1 MEKMTNVK
9 ALETV
14 IAFAT
19 ENADVFAPEVVEK
32 ITKIRDSYV
41 SKSENRKPTKAQEEG
56 AEIRATIKATLEDA
70 DKAFTAT
77 EILNAISGEYAGITL
92 PRVTAQLTKLVKE
105 NVVERFLDKKTAYFK
120 AIKA

>member
-19 ENADVFAPEVVEK
+19 ENEGVFAPEVVEK
-32 ITKIRDSYV
+32 VTKIRDTFIN
-41 SKSENRKPTKAQEEG
+41 KATNRKPTKAQEQG
-56 AEIRATIKATLEDA
+56 AEIRATIKAVLEA
-70 DKAFTAT
+70 TDKGFTAT
-77 EILNAISGEYAGITL
+77 EVLNAIANEYEGITL
-92 PRVTAQLTKLVKE
+92 PRVTAQLTKLKE
-105 NVVERFLDKKTAYFK
+105 NGEVERYLDKKTAYFK

>member
-19 ENADVFAPEVVEK
+19 ENEGVFAPEVVEK
-32 ITKIRDSYV
+32 IAKIRDTYTNKAV
-41 SKSENRKPTKAQEEG
+41 NRKPTKAQEEG
-56 AEIRATIKATLEDA
+56 AEIRATIKAVIDGA

-77 EILNAISGEYAGITL
+77 EVLNAIAEDYDGITL
-92 PRVTAQLTKLVKE
+92 PRVTAQLTKLVKANE
-105 NVVERFLDKKTAYFK
+105 VERFLDKKTAYFK
-120 AIKA
+120 AVKA